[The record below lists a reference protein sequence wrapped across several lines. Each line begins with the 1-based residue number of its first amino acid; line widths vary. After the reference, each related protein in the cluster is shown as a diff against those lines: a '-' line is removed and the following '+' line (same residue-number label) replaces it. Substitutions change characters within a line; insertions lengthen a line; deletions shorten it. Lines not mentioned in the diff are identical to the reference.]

1 MKNNLSHCVLS
12 FIKQKTGNNQFD
24 YRSIYD
30 LLSMDLTVED
40 VAFLRDNIL
49 LPVPRDEHDLNLALK
64 YNIRNADRILNFIK
78 YKNKDELF
86 FEPYYQIKIED
97 SPNYYS
103 CLFSYYINNSEIK
116 KLLYRNDQINRQLQ
130 KMFRPFLENADNFK
144 LFIKHQIDNN
154 APIYKYS
161 VPVYNESVWKK
172 IGDDLLVDTLYL
184 SYDDNINH
192 LLKAYQNNVNDT
204 LITLPD
210 LINKMF
216 QNKGIDFYLSKR
228 NSGRIKNILLFGS
241 GSQNEELFLQV
252 INKNILDIND
262 YIKIIINY
270 KLYSPNIIKNIKF
283 VDLQNKITA
292 ALQTYNMLSLK
303 ESIYDYMVKNLT
315 GSVELKNIDLEII

>member
-12 FIKQKTGNNQFD
+12 FMKQKTGNHTDD

-30 LLSMDLTVED
+30 LLSMDLTADD
-40 VAFLRDNIL
+40 VTFLKANIL
-49 LPVPRDEHDLNLALK
+49 LPAPRDENDLKLALK
-64 YNIRNADRILNFIK
+64 YNINNADRILNFIK
-78 YKNKDELF
+78 YKNKNELF
-86 FEPYYQIKIED
+86 FDSYYPIKIDE
-97 SPNYYS
+97 SPDYYS
-103 CLFSYYINNSEIK
+103 CLFSYYINNPEIK
-116 KLLYRNDQINRQLQ
+116 KILCRNDQNNRQLQ
-130 KMFRPFLENADNFK
+130 KMFRPFLTDADNFK
-144 LFIKHQIDNN
+144 LFIENQINTN

-210 LINKMF
+210 LIDKMF

-228 NSGRIKNILLFGS
+228 NSGRIKNMLLFGS
-241 GSQNEELFLQV
+241 GTKNEELFIQM

-262 YIKIIINY
+262 YIKIIINF
-270 KLYSPNIIKNIKF
+270 KLYSPSIIKNIKF
-283 VDLQNKITA
+283 IDLQDKITN

-315 GSVELKNIDLEII
+315 GSIEIKNIDLEIL